1 MRDRFLASV
10 LTLILPALTLPALT
24 LQALGAPAA
33 KPTPTA
39 ASDTQKVS
47 GGCTQ
52 RSYTTYGGLKPAPG
66 DQRTAF
72 ICDTVIVTF
81 QDAKRQHVALEF
93 GVRGG
98 KKDSPVAGF
107 DGTMEKDGMTAKVHQ
122 MYLVRDG
129 MNPADDGTCHLTFA
143 GRAVTAAQCSASMHQ
158 AKNRWAAAVD
168 FKAIP

>member
-1 MRDRFLASV
+1 MRNRVLASA
-10 LTLILPALTLPALT
+10 LTLIFPVLILPVH
-24 LQALGAPAA
+24 GAPAA
-33 KPTPTA
+33 KSTPPA
-39 ASDTQKVS
+39 ASDAQKVS

-52 RSYTTYGGLKPAPG
+52 RSYTMYGGLKPAPG

-72 ICDTVIVTF
+72 MCDTVIVTF

-93 GVRGG
+93 GIRGG

-107 DGTMEKDGMTAKVHQ
+107 DGTMDKDGMTAKVHQ

-129 MNPADDGTCHLTFA
+129 INPADDGTCHLTFA

-158 AKNRWAAAVD
+158 VKNRWAAVVD

>member
-1 MRDRFLASV
+1 MRDRVLASA
-10 LTLILPALTLPALT
+10 LTLIFPVLILPV
-24 LQALGAPAA
+24 QGAPAA
-33 KPTPTA
+33 KPTPPA

-52 RSYTTYGGLKPAPG
+52 RSYTMYGGLKPAPG

-72 ICDTVIVTF
+72 MCDTVTVTF

-93 GVRGG
+93 GLKGG
-98 KKDSPVAGF
+98 RKDGPVAGF
-107 DGTMEKDGMTAKVHQ
+107 DGTMDKDGTTAKVHQ
-122 MYLVRDG
+122 MYLVHDG
-129 MNPADDGTCHLTFA
+129 VNPADDGTCHLSFA

-158 AKNRWAAAVD
+158 VKNRWAAVVD